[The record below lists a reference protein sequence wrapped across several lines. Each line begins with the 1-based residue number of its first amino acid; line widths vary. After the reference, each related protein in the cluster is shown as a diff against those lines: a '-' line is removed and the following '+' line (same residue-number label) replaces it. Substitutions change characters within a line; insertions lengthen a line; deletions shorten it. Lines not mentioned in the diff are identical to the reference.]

1 MKDPYEVLRFKE
13 QEITRVQK
21 EIEAPKVAARL
32 LSSEQEEQDNGDRR
46 RVAEMP

>member
-13 QEITRVQK
+13 QEITRVQQ
-21 EIEAPKVAARL
+21 EIEALKIAVRL
-32 LSSEQEEQDNGDRR
+32 LSSEPEEQDNGDRR